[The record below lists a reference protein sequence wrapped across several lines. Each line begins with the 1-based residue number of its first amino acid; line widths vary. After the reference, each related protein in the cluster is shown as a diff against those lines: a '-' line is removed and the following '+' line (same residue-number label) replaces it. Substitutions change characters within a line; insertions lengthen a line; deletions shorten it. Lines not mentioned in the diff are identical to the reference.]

1 MKAQVRNYRRDPV
14 DIDASALPAPVLTW
28 IGPGNVWRLEEA
40 YSYPDGPNTI
50 TVPAGFEFDL
60 ASIPRPLWWLIS
72 PFELSIAAP
81 LIHDFLSQHKGDPP
95 AGSITPPRIYSR
107 AEADRL
113 FRHIMEIEGVPRWRR
128 LLAYVGVRTFGWLGW
143 RRT

>member
-1 MKAQVRNYRRDPV
+1 VKPEVRQYQRDPV
-14 DIDASALPAPVLTW
+14 DIDASELPAPVLTW
-28 IGPGNVWRLEEA
+28 IGPGNAWRLEEA
-40 YSYPDGPNTI
+40 YSYQDGPTTI

-81 LIHDFLSQHKGDPP
+81 LVHDFLSQHEGDPP

-107 AEADRL
+107 PEADRL
-113 FRHIMEIEGVPRWRR
+113 FRHIMEVEGVPWWRR
-128 LLAYVGVRTFGWLGW
+128 VLAYFGVRAFGWLAW